1 MKRPSDVTQ
10 EIASLSRDLTS
21 VLKVLADRGE
31 SALPAEPESAAVAVS
46 PVAVVETGMGEIE
59 LPPTDLGKEARMES
73 LRQQAM
79 ECRRCRLAKERQK
92 VVFGV
97 GSSSARV
104 VLVGEGPGANEDRT
118 GEPFVGRAGQLLNR
132 MLATIG
138 MDRKEVYIA
147 NIVKCR
153 PPRNRDPEPDEIA
166 ACRPFLDAQ
175 LETLRPEVILA
186 LGRPAAQSLLNDQ
199 RPLGQLR
206 SVVHKLGKVAL
217 LVTYHP
223 AFLLRNPARKAA
235 AWEDLQL
242 LVDVMVSKGVCGAL
256 PEPWWRP

>member
-1 MKRPSDVTQ
+1 MKRPAELSG
-10 EIASLSRDLTS
+10 EIAALSRDLVT
-21 VLKVLADRGE
+21 VLKVLAARGE
-31 SALPAEPESAAVAVS
+31 SALPGEPEVLLAALPQPIPEAG
-46 PVAVVETGMGEIE
+46 TGE
-59 LPPTDLGKEARMES
+59 LVLPATDLGKEARMES
-73 LRQQAM
+73 LRQQALQ
-79 ECRRCRLAKERQK
+79 CHRCRLAKERQK

-104 VLVGEGPGANEDRT
+104 MLIGEGPGANEDRT

-147 NIVKCR
+147 NLVKCR

-186 LGRPAAQSLLNDQ
+186 LGRPAAQTLLNEQ

-206 SVVHKLGKVAL
+206 SVVHKFGKVAL

-223 AFLLRNPARKAA
+223 AFLLRNPVRKAS

-242 LVDVMVSKGVCGAL
+242 LVDVMVSKGVRPAL
-256 PEPWWRP
+256 PDPWWRP